1 MGKRNVAT
9 ILWFLMGW
17 TAVSVAAVM
26 AGLPSAT
33 GLIGGVVFAAAVRW
47 GPVGRLWDARP
58 ADNRRRMPADE
69 YAAGLERG
77 AAESAPAA
85 GDRASV

>member
-1 MGKRNVAT
+1 MNKRNVAT

-17 TAVSVAAVM
+17 TAGSVAAVL
-26 AGLPSAT
+26 AGLPST
-33 GLIGGVVFAAAVRW
+33 IGLLVGVPFAAAVRY

-77 AAESAPAA
+77 AADSAPAT